1 MSNRYDDD
9 EWANDINEWADL
21 VDPEDESAELVYP
34 EDEEDLCEHCK
45 YTGNIDCKVGNV
57 YYEGYR
63 LTCGHPAYS
72 GGLVIRNVPIN
83 DPCIPKETVEQI
95 RALLRTQ

>member
-45 YTGNIDCKVGNV
+45 YTGNIDCKVGDTIMRV
-57 YYEGYR
+57 TTHVRSSDVFGR
-63 LTCGHPAYS
+63 
-72 GGLVIRNVPIN
+72 
-83 DPCIPKETVEQI
+83 PCDWECSNQ
-95 RALLRTQ
+95 